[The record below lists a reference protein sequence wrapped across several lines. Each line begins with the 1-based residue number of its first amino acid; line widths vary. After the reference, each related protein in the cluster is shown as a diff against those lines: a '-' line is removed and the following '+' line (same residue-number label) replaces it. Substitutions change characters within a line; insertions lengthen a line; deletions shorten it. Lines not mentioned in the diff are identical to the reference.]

1 MDFLFSL
8 LDKYGVSVAMLGVL
22 CWYIWQKDKLIRE
35 QLDTLTKSVNRMTTS
50 FEKLTTAYRERGDK
64 NG

>member
-1 MDFLFSL
+1 
-8 LDKYGVSVAMLGVL
+8 MLGVL

-35 QLDTLTKSVNRMTTS
+35 QLDNLTKSVNRMTTS
-50 FEKLTTAYRERGDK
+50 FEKLATAYRERGDK

>member
-1 MDFLFSL
+1 MDFLFNL

-35 QLDTLTKSVNRMTTS
+35 QLDNLTKSVNRMTTS
-50 FEKLTTAYRERGDK
+50 FEKLATAYRERGDK